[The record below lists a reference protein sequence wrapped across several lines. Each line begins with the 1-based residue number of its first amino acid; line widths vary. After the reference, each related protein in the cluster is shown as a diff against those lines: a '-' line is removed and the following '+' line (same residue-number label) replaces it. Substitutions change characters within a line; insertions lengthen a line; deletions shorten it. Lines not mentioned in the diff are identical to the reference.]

1 MRLSAKLIIN
11 RAITE
16 LILFLL
22 FTTLIFDKNVSQK
35 KKTDH
40 PKLKKRNTLFFCEN
54 VCV

>member
-22 FTTLIFDKNVSQK
+22 FTSLIFDKNVSQ

-40 PKLKKRNTLFFCEN
+40 PKLKKRNSLFFCEN